1 MAGTDIEAVQNRGAS
16 AVLALAQSDHEPRF
30 VIGKDDTS
38 DCGVLKEFV
47 GQFQIEEVCVPPGAD
62 RQVTHR
68 QLDLTDADDGEL
80 HSCSVPKRRD
90 L

>member
-1 MAGTDIEAVQNRGAS
+1 MF
-16 AVLALAQSDHEPRF
+16 ALAQPDHEPRF

-38 DCGVLKEFV
+38 DCGVLKELV

-68 QLDLTDADDGEL
+68 QLDLADANNGEL
-80 HSCSVPKRRD
+80 HNCSVSKRRRPRYC
-90 L
+90 